1 MLRSHAIIEKISLQS
16 WESFSLEKKEK
27 RNKNRESRAWRDLHR
42 IFELYAHIST
52 HGSNAL
58 CKFSSS
64 FGYFFLLLCSYLS
77 TCQNISALESIM
89 CVHWIAHMH
98 LHRHK
103 QCTIFVS
110 YFCGF
115 YRFATQLFSYV
126 LPFFQGLPFWSD
138 DKWMRLK
145 YLMIPCETQHTK
157 NT

>member
-64 FGYFFLLLCSYLS
+64 FGYFFVVVLLSLDLPKYLSSRVDYVCALNCTYALTQTQTMHDFRLLLLRILS
-77 TCQNISALESIM
+77 LRHSIIQLRSSILSG
-89 CVHWIAHMH
+89 IAF
-98 LHRHK
+98 L
-103 QCTIFVS
+103 
-110 YFCGF
+110 
-115 YRFATQLFSYV
+115 
-126 LPFFQGLPFWSD
+126 
-138 DKWMRLK
+138 KWW
-145 YLMIPCETQHTK
+145 
-157 NT
+157 